1 MLVSWSCSGREPG
14 GTVNDSDPFEGDD
27 EELADLDQPPATH
40 TEQVLRRLLD
50 VVASARPVPL
60 STSAM
65 INKDEVI
72 GLVEEALDSFPHELK
87 ESRWLLKEREAYLAK
102 AESEAAE
109 VLGAAK
115 ARSAR
120 MIERSELVR
129 GAEVRARHIVEQADA
144 EARRLRLEVEDYCD
158 QKLGSFEIV
167 LERTMRLVTAGR
179 EKLQLRSRHEQPNG
193 QDDGEAEGDGEV
205 PGNGSMFD
213 QDRV

>member
-1 MLVSWSCSGREPG
+1 
-14 GTVNDSDPFEGDD
+14 
-27 EELADLDQPPATH
+27 
-40 TEQVLRRLLD
+40 VLRRLLD
-50 VVASARPVPL
+50 VVHGARPVPL

-72 GLVEEALDSFPHELK
+72 NLVEQALDAFPQEVK
-87 ESRWLLKEREAYLAK
+87 ESRWLLKERDAYLAK
-102 AESEAAE
+102 AEGEAGEILA
-109 VLGAAK
+109 AAK

-129 GAEVRARHIVEQADA
+129 GAETRARQIVEQADA

-179 EKLQLRSRHEQPNG
+179 EKLQLSARHQEENG
-193 QDDGEAEGDGEV
+193 KADGEAQD
-205 PGNGSMFD
+205 PSPDNGPMFD